1 MRVIDIIKQ
10 ADKTLFSFELL
21 PPLRGNNISSI
32 YKVIDP
38 LMDFNPAFINVTYH
52 QEEVVYKK
60 HPSGLLEKKTIRKR
74 PGTVAIS
81 AAIKNKYTSVE
92 VVPHLICGGFSKE
105 ETEYALIDFHYL
117 GIDNILALRGDAPKN
132 MRSFQPEGNGHVNAD
147 QLVSQI
153 NEMNH
158 GKFLDD
164 EMQHT
169 FKTNFC
175 IGVAGYPEKHIEAPN
190 MATDLNYLKQKIDAG
205 AEFIITQMFFDNAKY
220 FSFVDACRKE
230 GISVPII
237 PGLKP
242 ICTMRELNAS
252 GVDLNL
258 IPSLLALL
266 RRRNVTRAA
275 DDVGL
280 SQPAMS
286 RALGRLREVLDDLP
300 EYYHLLIVT
309 RGRGRQVFRS
319 RVVIRKRGTVGGDER
334 G

>member
-21 PPLRGNNISSI
+21 PPLRGNSIASI

-38 LMDFNPAFINVTYH
+38 LMDFNPSFINVTYH

-132 MRSFQPEGNGHVNAD
+132 LRTFQPEQNGHTNANE
-147 QLVSQI
+147 LVKQI
-153 NEMNH
+153 TEMNQ

-164 EMQHT
+164 EMQHK
-169 FKTNFC
+169 FSTNFC
-175 IGVAGYPEKHIEAPN
+175 VGVAGYPEKHIEAPN
-190 MATDLNYLKQKIDAG
+190 MATDLTYLKKKIDAG
-205 AEFIITQMFFDNAKY
+205 AEFIITQMFFDNKKY

-230 GISVPII
+230 GISVPIV
-237 PGLKP
+237 PGMKP
-242 ICTMRELNAS
+242 ICTMRELTALPQIFYI
-252 GVDLNL
+252 D
-258 IPSLLALL
+258 IPEKLSKEVQKCSS
-266 RRRNVTRAA
+266 N
-275 DDVGL
+275 DDVFKVGIEWGIEQSKEL
-280 SQPAMS
+280 LDNGVP
-286 RALGRLREVLDDLP
+286 VLH
-300 EYYHLLIVT
+300 Y
-309 RGRGRQVFRS
+309 F
-319 RVVIRKRGTVGGDER
+319 TVGISENIR
-334 G
+334 QIAKAIF

>member
-10 ADKTLFSFELL
+10 ANKTLFSFELL
-21 PPLRGNNISSI
+21 PPLRGNNIASI

-38 LMDFNPAFINVTYH
+38 LMDYMPSFINVTYH

-81 AAIKNKYTSVE
+81 AAIKNKYMSVE

-132 MRSFQPEGNGHVNAD
+132 LRTFHPEANGHSYANE
-147 QLVSQI
+147 LVKQI
-153 NEMNH
+153 AEMNH

-169 FKTNFC
+169 FTTSFC
-175 IGVAGYPEKHIEAPN
+175 VGVAGYPEKHIEAPN
-190 MATDLNYLKQKIDAG
+190 MATDLRYLKQKIDAG
-205 AEFIITQMFFDNAKY
+205 AEFIITQMFFDNNKY

-242 ICTMRELNAS
+242 ICTMRELNS
-252 GVDLNL
+252 LPQIFYID
-258 IPSLLALL
+258 IPEE
-266 RRRNVTRAA
+266 
-275 DDVGL
+275 L
-280 SQPAMS
+280 SKEIQKCKS
-286 RALGRLREVLDDLP
+286 NDE
-300 EYYHLLIVT
+300 
-309 RGRGRQVFRS
+309 VFRVGIEWGIKQS
-319 RVVIRKRGTVGGDER
+319 KELLDHGVPVLHYFTVGISENIR
-334 G
+334 QIAKAIF